1 MKIGK
6 GRTKMEDIKTTYL
19 FGINPIDV
27 LLGGMLPG
35 ELILLGSEHKAGRST
50 LGLHLAIYNAL
61 NKIPSAYFSF
71 IYNQGQMQKKI
82 YNIFSAVDK
91 NKQTSPENQK
101 ILGQNVENLNK
112 APLYLEIT
120 ENENRT
126 NDKFLK
132 KLEKEIE
139 NKALKLI
146 ILDDLSM
153 LFPLEK
159 SPILF
164 EEEIGILM
172 RGLKALALKK
182 EVLIF
187 VTVPLN
193 SDISINDDS
202 NVTYARGLGF
212 TSELETVADRVLYLY
227 KDYASRNNQ
236 RNIFMIKNNNKKKG
250 TAVLDFDETKG
261 CFLAN

>member
-1 MKIGK
+1 
-6 GRTKMEDIKTTYL
+6 MEALKTTYF
-19 FGINPIDV
+19 FGIAPLDT

-61 NKIPSAYFSF
+61 AKIPSAYFSF
-71 IYNQGQMQKKI
+71 IYNQSQMQKKI

-91 NKQTSPENQK
+91 SKTVAPEAQK
-101 ILGQNVENLNK
+101 ILGQAAENLAK

-132 KLEKEIE
+132 KLEKEIAS
-139 NKALKLI
+139 KALKLI

-159 SPILF
+159 SPLLF
-164 EEEIGILM
+164 EEEMGVLI
-172 RGLKALALKK
+172 RGLKALAVEK

-187 VTVPLN
+187 ITVPLN
-193 SDISINDDS
+193 SEASINEEA

-212 TSELETVADRVLYLY
+212 TSELETVSDRVLYLY
-227 KDYASRNNQ
+227 KDYASKNNQ
-236 RNIFMIKNNNKKKG
+236 RNIFMLKNNNKKKG

>member
-1 MKIGK
+1 
-6 GRTKMEDIKTTYL
+6 MEDTKTTYL
-19 FGINPIDV
+19 FVIKPLDT
-27 LLGGMLPG
+27 LLGDLLPG

-82 YNIFSAVDK
+82 YNIFSTVDK
-91 NKQTSPENQK
+91 NKATLPENQK
-101 ILGQNVENLNK
+101 ILGQNAENLAK

-126 NDKFLK
+126 TPKFLK

-153 LFPLEK
+153 LFPPEK
-159 SPILF
+159 SPLLF
-164 EEEIGILM
+164 EEEMGELT
-172 RGLKALALKK
+172 RGLKALAVAK
-182 EVLIF
+182 EILIF

-193 SDISINDDS
+193 SDVSINEAS

-212 TSELETVADRVLYLY
+212 TSELETVSDRVLYLY
-227 KDYASRNNQ
+227 KDYASKNNQ
-236 RNIFMIKNNNKKKG
+236 RNIFLLKNNNNKKG